1 MAYRAETPRTPW
13 TRNKQITTKFNV
25 GELADLSVIADHW
38 DVSVGTAIWAVIAEW
53 LAILRKRDLTAL
65 PYPNSS
71 KAIIMR
77 AHELERLHEESSQ
90 GSEDLDGPL
99 DADVCPVCG
108 HVTGNA
114 VHDGEGRHHDDE
126 GGEDPRHG
134 DEPGRVSSGHL
145 PRPQASAKAPGE
157 IR

>member
-1 MAYRAETPRTPW
+1 MRKRGTIPSTPW

-53 LAILRKRDLTAL
+53 LAILRKRDLTGL

-77 AHELERLHEESSQ
+77 ARELERLHEESSE
-90 GSEDLDGPL
+90 GSEDLHGPI
-99 DADVCPVCG
+99 DDDVCHVCG
-108 HVTGNA
+108 SVAGNA
-114 VHDGEGRHHDDE
+114 VKDGEGRHHDDA
-126 GGEDPRHG
+126 GWEDPEYG
-134 DEPGRVSSGHL
+134 DEPGSVASGHL
-145 PRPQASAKAPGE
+145 SRPQASAKAPGAV
-157 IR
+157 R